1 MTHTFSSSRLTVLE
15 ANNLLSSQGQ
25 TNLSQKQFNKAL
37 LNKKQP
43 DKKLIDKE
51 ALYQDIIRILTPEVV
66 SQLPPYFSDIDSRE
80 SAQTWFERMLDESLL
95 FLVYQTELQQ
105 LIGFSF
111 IYLEQTDEG
120 QKNAHLGYLLAQA
133 SWGKGFASELVSHL
147 IAHIKTRD
155 LADTLIAGVDESNLA
170 SIALLKKL
178 GFSQS
183 EIDIPAN
190 LFFQLKLND

>member
-15 ANNLLSSQGQ
+15 ANNLLSSPDQ
-25 TNLSQKQFNKAL
+25 TNLDQKQFDKVL
-37 LNKKQP
+37 LNKKQI
-43 DKKLIDKE
+43 DKKE
-51 ALYQDIIRILTPEVV
+51 LYQSIIKILTPEVV
-66 SQLPPYFSDIDSRE
+66 SQLPPYFSGIDSRE
-80 SAQTWFERMLDESLL
+80 SAQAWFERMLDESLL

-111 IYLEQTDEG
+111 IYLEQTNEG
-120 QKNAHLGYLLAQA
+120 QKNAHLGYLLAQG

-170 SIALLKKL
+170 SISLLKKL
-178 GFSQS
+178 DFSQGES
-183 EIDIPAN
+183 DIPAN
-190 LFFQLKLND
+190 LFFQLKLNN

>member
-1 MTHTFSSSRLTVLE
+1 MTYTFSSSRLTVLE
-15 ANNLLSSQGQ
+15 ANNLLSSPDQ
-25 TNLSQKQFNKAL
+25 TNLSQKQFNKKQL
-37 LNKKQP
+37 DKKQ
-43 DKKLIDKE
+43 IDKE
-51 ALYQDIIRILTPEVV
+51 ELYQSIIKILTPEVV
-66 SQLPPYFSDIDSRE
+66 SQLPPYFSDINSRE
-80 SAQTWFERMLDESLL
+80 SAQAWLERMLDESLL

-147 IAHIKTRD
+147 IEHIKTRN
-155 LADTLIAGVDESNLA
+155 LADTLIAGVDKSNLA
-170 SIALLKKL
+170 SIALLRKL
-178 GFSQS
+178 GFSQGES
-183 EIDIPAN
+183 DIPAN

>member
-1 MTHTFSSSRLTVLE
+1 MPHKLNTPRLTVLE
-15 ANNLLSSQGQ
+15 ANSKLEILDLGAIYSS
-25 TNLSQKQFNKAL
+25 
-37 LNKKQP
+37 
-43 DKKLIDKE
+43 
-51 ALYQDIIRILTPEVV
+51 IIKILTPEVV
-66 SQLPPYFSDIDSRE
+66 SQLPPYFSGIDSRE

-95 FLVYQTELQQ
+95 FLVYQTELQH

-147 IAHIKTRD
+147 IAHIQTRD
-155 LADTLIAGVDESNLA
+155 LADTLIAGVNESNLA

-178 GFSQS
+178 GFKQS
-183 EIDIPAN
+183 ESDVPAN

>member
-1 MTHTFSSSRLTVLE
+1 MTYTFSSSRLTVLE
-15 ANNLLSSQGQ
+15 ANNLLSSPDQ
-25 TNLSQKQFNKAL
+25 TNLSQKQFNKKQL
-37 LNKKQP
+37 DKKQ
-43 DKKLIDKE
+43 IDKE
-51 ALYQDIIRILTPEVV
+51 ELYQSIIKILTPEVV
-66 SQLPPYFSDIDSRE
+66 SQLPPYFSDINSRE
-80 SAQTWFERMLDESLL
+80 SAQAWLERMLDESLL

-120 QKNAHLGYLLAQA
+120 EKNAHLGYLLAQA

-147 IAHIKTRD
+147 IEHIKTRD

-183 EIDIPAN
+183 KSDMPAN
-190 LFFQLKLND
+190 LFFLLKLND

>member
-1 MTHTFSSSRLTVLE
+1 MTYTFSSSRLTVLE
-15 ANNLLSSQGQ
+15 ANNLLSSPDKAS
-25 TNLSQKQFNKAL
+25 LSQKQFDKVL
-37 LNKKQP
+37 LNKKQI
-43 DKKLIDKE
+43 DKKE
-51 ALYQDIIRILTPEVV
+51 LYQSIIKILTPEVV
-66 SQLPPYFSDIDSRE
+66 SQLPPYFSDINSRE
-80 SAQTWFERMLDESLL
+80 SAQAWLERMLDESLL

-147 IAHIKTRD
+147 IEHIKTRN
-155 LADTLIAGVDESNLA
+155 LAETLIAGVDESNLA

-178 GFSQS
+178 GFNQS
-183 EIDIPAN
+183 KSDVPEN
-190 LFFQLKLND
+190 LFFQLKLNN

>member
-15 ANNLLSSQGQ
+15 ANNLLSSPDKAS
-25 TNLSQKQFNKAL
+25 LSQKQFDKVL
-37 LNKKQP
+37 LNKKQ
-43 DKKLIDKE
+43 IDKE
-51 ALYQDIIRILTPEVV
+51 ELYQSIIKILTPEVV
-66 SQLPPYFSDIDSRE
+66 SQLPPYFSDINSRE
-80 SAQTWFERMLDESLL
+80 SAQAWFERMLDESLL

-147 IAHIKTRD
+147 IAHIKTRN

-178 GFSQS
+178 GFSQGES
-183 EIDIPAN
+183 DVPEN
-190 LFFQLKLND
+190 LFFQLKLNN

>member
-15 ANNLLSSQGQ
+15 ANNLLSSPDKAS
-25 TNLSQKQFNKAL
+25 LSQKRHDTEHL
-37 LNKKQP
+37 DKKQ
-43 DKKLIDKE
+43 IDKE
-51 ALYQDIIRILTPEVV
+51 KLYQSIIKILTPEVV
-66 SQLPPYFSDIDSRE
+66 SQLPPYFSDINSRE
-80 SAQTWFERMLDESLL
+80 SAQAWFERMLDESLL

-111 IYLEQTDEG
+111 IYLEQTDEA

-147 IAHIKTRD
+147 IAHIKTRN

-178 GFSQS
+178 GFSQGES
-183 EIDIPAN
+183 DIPAN

>member
-1 MTHTFSSSRLTVLE
+1 MLHKFNTPRLNVIE
-15 ANNLLSSQGQ
+15 ANSELETLDLDVIYSS
-25 TNLSQKQFNKAL
+25 
-37 LNKKQP
+37 
-43 DKKLIDKE
+43 
-51 ALYQDIIRILTPEVV
+51 IIKTLTPEVV
-66 SQLPPYFSDIDSRE
+66 SQLPPYFSDINSRE
-80 SAQTWFERMLDESLL
+80 SAQAWFERMLDESLL

-147 IAHIKTRD
+147 IEHIKTRN
-155 LADTLIAGVDESNLA
+155 LAETLIAGVNESNLA

-178 GFSQS
+178 GFKQS
-183 EIDIPAN
+183 ESDVSAN
-190 LFFQLKLND
+190 LFFQLDLNT

>member
-1 MTHTFSSSRLTVLE
+1 MPHQFNTPRLATIEANSELE
-15 ANNLLSSQGQ
+15 ALDLDAIYSS
-25 TNLSQKQFNKAL
+25 
-37 LNKKQP
+37 
-43 DKKLIDKE
+43 
-51 ALYQDIIRILTPEVV
+51 IIKILTPEVV
-66 SQLPPYFSDIDSRE
+66 PQLPPYFSDITSRE

-120 QKNAHLGYLLAQA
+120 KKNAHLGYLLAQA
-133 SWGKGFASELVSHL
+133 FWGKGFASELVSHL
-147 IAHIKTRD
+147 IAHIQTRD

-178 GFSQS
+178 GFNQGESN
-183 EIDIPAN
+183 IPAN